1 MLTAAA
7 VVMAPVHTY
16 IMDMEKIDIKNLSLK
31 ELGVALRELGM
42 PAYNARQIF
51 EWLYKKRAT
60 GFDQMTNISKQLRT
74 VLAERFRIPVL
85 TMNRKQA
92 GSDRT
97 EKYQFV
103 LGDGAAIESV
113 LIPMGK
119 WYTLCVST
127 QVGCAMGCTF
137 CLTGIKGFK
146 RNLTV
151 SEITGQLAAVQAEN
165 PGIPVSHLVFMGMG
179 EPFAN
184 EDATLKAIEILTS
197 KEGYH
202 YSSHRIT
209 VSTAGLVPQ
218 IRRFITES
226 KVNLAVSLN
235 ALYDD
240 TRTALMPINATY
252 PIGELMAALKDY
264 HNHRRGITTFEY
276 VMIKGVN
283 DGIAHAIQLA
293 KMLKHFPFKVNLIP
307 FNEHR
312 GTDYERP
319 DEENVIAFQ
328 TYLQN
333 HTIACTVRTTH
344 GEEIEAAC
352 GQLGG
357 QTIAKEDSQ

>member
-1 MLTAAA
+1 MNK
-7 VVMAPVHTY
+7 V
-16 IMDMEKIDIKNLSLK
+16 DIKNLSLK
-31 ELGVALRELGM
+31 ELGHALKDLGM
-42 PAYNARQIF
+42 PAYTARQIF
-51 EWLYKKRAT
+51 TWLYKKRVT
-60 GFDQMTNISKQLRT
+60 DFEQMTDIAKPFRAELAKRFCIPALKLNKKQVGR
-74 VLAERFRIPVL
+74 
-85 TMNRKQA
+85 
-92 GSDRT
+92 DRT

-103 LGDGAAIESV
+103 LADGASIESV
-113 LIPMGK
+113 LIPMER
-119 WYTLCVST
+119 WHTLCVST
-127 QVGCAMGCTF
+127 QAGCALGCTF

-165 PGIPVSHLVFMGMG
+165 PDMPVSHIVFMGMG

-184 EDATLKAIEILTS
+184 EHATLGAIDILTS
-197 KEGYH
+197 EEGYQ
-202 YSSHRIT
+202 YSNHRIT

-218 IRRFITES
+218 VRRFIRES
-226 KVNLAVSLN
+226 KANLAVSLN

-252 PIGELMAALKDY
+252 PLAELMAALEDY
-264 HNHRRGITTFEY
+264 HQHRRGRITFEY
-276 VMIKGVN
+276 VMIKGIN

-293 KMLKHFPFKVNLIP
+293 KLLKRFPFKVNLIP

-319 DEENVIAFQ
+319 DEDHIRAFQ
-328 TYLQN
+328 DYLQK

-357 QTIAKEDSQ
+357 KNIAQEELP